1 MCNGFL
7 GAAQYGSETFAF
19 HFCEMHSGDGA
30 AAQRIVICLSNEPG
44 SEIFWAAGGF
54 MTFGRV
60 TCLLAALL
68 AAPSTAF
75 AAPVLMVSID
85 GLRPAD
91 VLQADRRGLN
101 VPVLRKLMSDG
112 VYASGVR
119 NALPTVTY
127 PNHTTLITGV
137 WPARHGIANN
147 PTFDP
152 LQRNMGGWYWYASD
166 IKVQTLWDAVHQAGG
181 KVASLSW
188 PVSVGARSID
198 YNLPEYWRATDMHD
212 EDLKLVR
219 ALSTPGIVPLL
230 EKQTGLSFAQADG
243 KSVEVD
249 VGRARFAGALIAAKH
264 PQFTTVHLR
273 GLDHTEHSYGPGSA
287 EANSALETLDAAV
300 GRLIVQARKAEP
312 DLVVAIVSDHG
323 FAPVQYSVN
332 LIAPF
337 VQAGLI
343 SLGAG
348 NKVTTWQAEPWGG
361 ASAAIMLAHPEDVAL
376 KTKVSAFL
384 SELAAKPELGI
395 VHVADAGEIAQLG
408 GTPMASF
415 WVDFKP
421 GYTMGADPAA
431 APVGPASVKGTHGY
445 FPTHPEMRATF
456 ILSGPSISRRG
467 SLGEVDMRDIA
478 PTLAEILHVSLP
490 GADGK
495 SLL

>member
-1 MCNGFL
+1 MAFARVTFL
-7 GAAQYGSETFAF
+7 
-19 HFCEMHSGDGA
+19 
-30 AAQRIVICLSNEPG
+30 
-44 SEIFWAAGGF
+44 AAGLVI
-54 MTFGRV
+54 MP
-60 TCLLAALL
+60 AIAD
-68 AAPSTAF
+68 

-91 VLQADRRGLN
+91 VLDADARGIK
-101 VPVLRKLMSDG
+101 VPALRALVAGG
-112 VYASGVR
+112 VYASGVK

-152 LQRNMGGWYWYASD
+152 LQKNMSGWYWYASD
-166 IKVQTLWDAVHQAGG
+166 IKVRTLWDAVHQAGG

-188 PVSVGARSID
+188 PVSVGARAID

-212 EDLKLVR
+212 EDVKLVQ

-230 EKQTGLSFAQADG
+230 EKQTGLTLAQADG
-243 KSVEVD
+243 ESVEVD
-249 VGRARFAGALIAAKH
+249 VGRTRFAGALIAAKH
-264 PQFTTVHLR
+264 PRFTTVHLR
-273 GLDHTEHSYGPGSA
+273 GLDHVEHVSGPGSP
-287 EANSALETLDAAV
+287 EAHAALETLDAAV
-300 GRLIVQARKAEP
+300 GRLVAEARKAEP

-323 FAPVQYSVN
+323 FAPIEHSVN

-343 SLGAG
+343 TLDGS
-348 NKVTTWQAEPWGG
+348 KVTAWQAEPWGG
-361 ASAAIMLAHPEDVAL
+361 ASVAIVLAHPEDAAL
-376 KTKVSAFL
+376 KAKVSGL
-384 SELAAKPELGI
+384 LNDLASKPELGI
-395 VHVADAGEIAQLG
+395 AQVVTADQIAQMG

-421 GYTMGADPAA
+421 GYMMGTNPAA
-431 APVGPASVKGTHGY
+431 PPVGPGPVKGTHGY

-456 ILSGPSISRRG
+456 ILSGPSIAKRG

-478 PTLAEILHVSLP
+478 PTLAKILNVSLP
-490 GADGK
+490 DADGK
-495 SLL
+495 PLL